1 MSLSL
6 LGRLAMHVSF
16 HARVLGRYSVPYSA
30 LLLAVAGTSLATV
43 LLHHPSFYRRV
54 HKVRWPAVLVAAAA
68 ATLLVA
74 AEIAVRVF
82 DPLGISN
89 DEETSK
95 LWLDY
100 VPDPLLVF
108 RLPAHMR
115 GTYQGV
121 TISTNALGFR
131 DRELER
137 KQDGELRILLLGD
150 SITFG
155 YGVSA
160 EETYGRKLEAILAS
174 RLGRRV
180 RTVNAGIGG
189 FNTVQ
194 EYALLEHEASAIDP
208 DIVALM
214 YLPNDINS
222 NDPPFDPRS
231 GIYADTSTVSRF
243 FQEKSWLF
251 RLAVFE
257 TSEPETSRLA
267 SVGLDTSGAKASLSA
282 LAKIALLCRQ
292 RSFGFATFFYREQDE
307 PAAASRFLNELFSR
321 VSRVG
326 EENGF
331 LVTDIRPWWANSDR
345 RSVTNSV
352 VDWHPNARGHEILAA
367 GIAKVLVSQG
377 AVLKPNH

>member
-1 MSLSL
+1 
-6 LGRLAMHVSF
+6 MHVSF

-30 LLLAVAGTSLATV
+30 LLLAVAGTSLTTV

-74 AEIAVRVF
+74 AEIAMRVF

-89 DEETSK
+89 YEETSR

-121 TISTNALGFR
+121 TISTKCARVPGSASSNANRTESVASCFS
-131 DRELER
+131 EI
-137 KQDGELRILLLGD
+137 Q
-150 SITFG
+150 SP
-155 YGVSA
+155 SA
-160 EETYGRKLEAILAS
+160 TASPPKRPTGRKLEGILAS

-231 GIYADTSTVSRF
+231 GIYADTSTVSHF
-243 FQEKSWLF
+243 FQEKKLGSSAARRF
-251 RLAVFE
+251 RDPRNPRRAALH
-257 TSEPETSRLA
+257 RL
-267 SVGLDTSGAKASLSA
+267 VWT
-282 LAKIALLCRQ
+282 
-292 RSFGFATFFYREQDE
+292 
-307 PAAASRFLNELFSR
+307 PAA
-321 VSRVG
+321 
-326 EENGF
+326 
-331 LVTDIRPWWANSDR
+331 R
-345 RSVTNSV
+345 RL
-352 VDWHPNARGHEILAA
+352 P
-367 GIAKVLVSQG
+367 
-377 AVLKPNH
+377 